1 MKENKQTYIDFIIDC
16 FNKGVVERIDVMAMF
31 GKKWQTPTRT
41 FDRYF
46 KSAKETFLITQN
58 SIKQAK
64 EIQTITNEIDKLK
77 TLNLTKIDRMKI
89 AESIAMGKAKRVEG
103 QIIAPSPS
111 DQLKALDYLSKIEG
125 DYAPTKTANTNSQGE
140 DVATTPP
147 NINVYNVPVPLANSE
162 LEADV

>member
-31 GKKWQTPTRT
+31 GKKWQKPTRT

-64 EIQTITNEIDKLK
+64 EVQTITNEIDKLK

-89 AESIAMGKAKRVEG
+89 AEGIAMGKAKRIEG
-103 QIIAPSPS
+103 QIIVPSHS
-111 DQLKALDYLSKIEG
+111 DQLKALDYLAKIEG
-125 DYAPTKTANTNSQGE
+125 DYAPTKQANTNAKGDDKEEIIIYTDNQVDKIIE
-140 DVATTPP
+140 V
-147 NINVYNVPVPLANSE
+147 LKKK
-162 LEADV
+162 